1 MKIIHI
7 EPNEEITSVVNR
19 LIETDDIEIALAV
32 PTGARIFRDLINIK
46 LLKREASALNKRVSI
61 LTGDESGR
69 AHAQKAGIPL
79 YDESEVSPEIE
90 SRQEEF
96 GEQIDDRK
104 FFKELRESRQLGEY
118 EARKNM
124 ILSAESGSAGSG
136 ENESDDEFARLFEM
150 NSPAAGTSAPAG
162 AKRKSSGGGP
172 LRRSARFVSESER
185 ESEASGLV
193 RQRLMDIAPAS
204 RSLADSRVRPVLG
217 SPEREKEIAPRSS
230 AQRGEA
236 GPNGIIAKPE
246 ARLPFVPPRR
256 DYGAAQPLAK
266 KNFPEE
272 KIFIPSKSARVFNF
286 LSSRIFTVL
295 IAAAALISLTTLYV
309 ILPSAE
315 ISVILKKEEKSF
327 SFPVK
332 IDQSSSQV
340 NPQKNSIPGQLIQ
353 IEKTLEREFV
363 STGRQQ
369 IIEKAKGT
377 VAISNAYSS
386 SPQTLVATTRFQS
399 SDGKIFR
406 IQKSIVVP
414 GAKIEDGK
422 IVPASIDAEI
432 VADEAG
438 EEYNIGTAD
447 FTIPGFKG
455 TPKYSSFYAK
465 SKTPVAGGF
474 KGEAKVVTADD
485 AENSRKAMID
495 EISDNLNAELR
506 AKAPS
511 ELKMIPEAIKI
522 QIIESVSTPAAG
534 HRAEKFNYKVKA
546 KAFALLFSEKDLNN
560 LLDGKVDEKLE
571 AGRERMPETR
581 KIEYK
586 DFKLFAER
594 GTLEVNLLV
603 NETAVF
609 SADKENLARNLLG
622 KNESEIRDYLSTQTA
637 VESAKI
643 SFWPFWVKSVPK
655 SEEKLK
661 LTAE

>member
-1 MKIIHI
+1 MPKIIHI

-19 LIETDDIEIALAV
+19 LIEADDIEIVLAV

-46 LLKREASALNKRVSI
+46 LLKREADALSKRVSI

-69 AHAQKAGIPL
+69 LHAQKAGVAL

-90 SRQEEF
+90 SRQEEY

-124 ILSAESGSAGSG
+124 ILSAESGPAGDG
-136 ENESDDEFARLFEM
+136 ENESDDEFTRLFEM
-150 NSPAAGTSAPAG
+150 NSPSGAVVVPPAAKQKHSAGGGRVRQQRLADIILSAPTRVERGEPSA
-162 AKRKSSGGGP
+162 APVSR
-172 LRRSARFVSESER
+172 LREKLSA
-185 ESEASGLV
+185 
-193 RQRLMDIAPAS
+193 
-204 RSLADSRVRPVLG
+204 VRPAESSQG
-217 SPEREKEIAPRSS
+217 GISGEIILKPR
-230 AQRGEA
+230 
-236 GPNGIIAKPE
+236 
-246 ARLPFVPPRR
+246 
-256 DYGAAQPLAK
+256 AK
-266 KNFPEE
+266 KEEKISYETARPFGKKIFPEE
-272 KIFIPSKSARVFNF
+272 KIFIPSKFSYALNF

-295 IAAAALISLTTLYV
+295 IAVAALVALTTLYV

-315 ISVILKKEEKSF
+315 IDVVLKKEAKSF

-340 NPQKNSIPGQLIQ
+340 DSRKNSIPGQLIQ
-353 IEKTLEREFV
+353 IEKTLEREFI

-369 IIEKAKGT
+369 IVEKAKGT
-377 VAISNAYSS
+377 VAIFNAYSS
-386 SPQTLVATTRFQS
+386 SSQALVATTRFQS

-432 VADEAG
+432 AAEEAG

-465 SKTPVAGGF
+465 SKTPIAGGF
-474 KGEAKVVTADD
+474 RGEAKVVTADD

-495 EISDNLNAELR
+495 EISDNLNVELR

-511 ELKMIPEAIKI
+511 ELELIPEAIKI
-522 QIIESVSTPAAG
+522 QIIESASTPLAG
-534 HRAEKFNYKVKA
+534 QRAEKFNYKVKA
-546 KAFALLFSEKDLNN
+546 KAFALLFSEKDLNK
-560 LLDGKVDEKLE
+560 LLDEKIDEKLE
-571 AGRERMPETR
+571 AGRERMAETR

-594 GTLEVNLLV
+594 GTLEANLLV
-603 NETAVF
+603 DETAVF
-609 SADKENLARNLLG
+609 SADKENLAQNFLG
-622 KNESEIRDYLSTQTA
+622 KNEVEIRDYLSTQTA
-637 VESAKI
+637 VESAKV

-655 SEEKLK
+655 SFEKLK
-661 LTAE
+661 LSVQ

>member
-1 MKIIHI
+1 MPPKIIHI
-7 EPNEEITSVVNR
+7 ESNEEITSVVNR
-19 LIETDDIEIALAV
+19 LIETDDIEIVLAV

-46 LLKREASALNKRVSI
+46 LLKREADALSKRVSI

-69 AHAQKAGIPL
+69 AHSQKAGIAL
-79 YDESEVSPEIE
+79 YDESEVVPEIE
-90 SRQEEF
+90 SLQEEY

-104 FFKELRESRQLGEY
+104 FFKELRESRKLGEY

-124 ILSAESGSAGSG
+124 ILSAEGG
-136 ENESDDEFARLFEM
+136 EKETENDDEFSRLFEI

-162 AKRKSSGGGP
+162 AKQKPSAGGGP
-172 LRRSARFVSESER
+172 
-185 ESEASGLV
+185 V
-193 RQRLMDIAPAS
+193 RQQR
-204 RSLADSRVRPVLG
+204 LADIVSSVPRPK
-217 SPEREKEIAPRSS
+217 EK
-230 AQRGEA
+230 
-236 GPNGIIAKPE
+236 
-246 ARLPFVPPRR
+246 RLPFGESGKIKTEPRQTRPDGIILKQEARPPFALRPA
-256 DYGAAQPLAK
+256 DYGEPRPLAK
-266 KNFPEE
+266 KIFPEE
-272 KIFIPSKSARVFNF
+272 KIFVPSKFSAVFNF

-295 IAAAALISLTTLYV
+295 IAAAALVSLTTLYV

-327 SFPVK
+327 PFPVK

-340 NPQKNSIPGQLIQ
+340 DSQKNSIPGQLIQ
-353 IEKTLEREFV
+353 IEKTLEREFI

-369 IIEKAKGT
+369 ISDKAKGT
-377 VAISNAYSS
+377 VAIFNAYSS

-422 IVPASIDAEI
+422 IVSASIDAEI

-474 KGEAKVVTADD
+474 RGEAKVVTADD

-495 EISDNLNAELR
+495 EISDNLNSELR

-511 ELKMIPEAIKI
+511 ELKLIPEAIKI
-522 QIIESVSTPAAG
+522 QIIESVSIPAAG
-534 HRAEKFNYKVKA
+534 QRAEKFNYKARA
-546 KAFALLFSEKDLNN
+546 KAFALLFSEKDLNK
-560 LLDGKVDEKLE
+560 LLDGKIDEKLE

-603 NETAVF
+603 DETAVF
-609 SADKENLARNLLG
+609 SADKENLAQNLLG

-655 SEEKLK
+655 SSEKLK
-661 LTAE
+661 LTVQ

>member
-1 MKIIHI
+1 MSPKIIHI

-19 LIETDDIEIALAV
+19 LIEADDIEIVLAV

-46 LLKREASALNKRVSI
+46 LLKREADALSKRVSI

-69 AHAQKAGIPL
+69 LHAQKAGVAL

-90 SRQEEF
+90 SRQEEY

-118 EARKNM
+118 EARKNI
-124 ILSAESGSAGSG
+124 ILSAESGSAGDG
-136 ENESDDEFARLFEM
+136 ENESDDEFTRLFEM
-150 NSPAAGTSAPAG
+150 NSPSGAVVVPPAAKQKHSAGGGRVRQQRLADIILSAPTRVERG
-162 AKRKSSGGGP
+162 EP
-172 LRRSARFVSESER
+172 SAAPVS
-185 ESEASGLV
+185 
-193 RQRLMDIAPAS
+193 RLKEKLSA
-204 RSLADSRVRPVLG
+204 VRPAESSQGGISGEIILKPRAKKEEKI
-217 SPEREKEIAPRSS
+217 SYETARPPFAERY
-230 AQRGEA
+230 GEA
-236 GPNGIIAKPE
+236 
-246 ARLPFVPPRR
+246 RPF
-256 DYGAAQPLAK
+256 GK
-266 KNFPEE
+266 KIFPEE
-272 KIFIPSKSARVFNF
+272 KIFIPSKFSYALNF

-295 IAAAALISLTTLYV
+295 IAVAALVALTTLYV

-315 ISVILKKEEKSF
+315 IDVILKKEAKSF

-340 NPQKNSIPGQLIQ
+340 DSRKNSIPGQLIQ
-353 IEKTLEREFV
+353 IEKTLEREFI

-369 IIEKAKGT
+369 IVEKAKGT
-377 VAISNAYSS
+377 VAIFNAYSS
-386 SPQTLVATTRFQS
+386 SSQALVATTRFQS

-432 VADEAG
+432 AAEEAG

-465 SKTPVAGGF
+465 SKTPIAGGF
-474 KGEAKVVTADD
+474 RGEAKVVTADD

-511 ELKMIPEAIKI
+511 ELELIPEAIKI
-522 QIIESVSTPAAG
+522 QIIESASTPLAG
-534 HRAEKFNYKVKA
+534 QRAEKFNYKVKA
-546 KAFALLFSEKDLNN
+546 KAFALLFSEKDLNK
-560 LLDGKVDEKLE
+560 LLDEKIDEKLE
-571 AGRERMPETR
+571 AGRERMAETR

-594 GTLEVNLLV
+594 GTLEANLSV
-603 NETAVF
+603 DETAVF
-609 SADKENLARNLLG
+609 SADKENLAQNFLG
-622 KNESEIRDYLSTQTA
+622 KNEVEIRDYLSTQTA
-637 VESAKI
+637 VESAKV

-655 SEEKLK
+655 SSEKLK
-661 LTAE
+661 LSVQ